1 MIGCLIVHGFV
12 GAPDETA
19 EIEHH
24 LKDKNWLVYCPELPG
39 HDGTK
44 EGLKSVTYKHWLYK
58 AEVAMKELLN
68 RCDKVYVIGFSMGGV
83 IASYLASKYPVERLV
98 LISSAIYYL
107 NIKQLMQDMRGWL
120 IESIRGDLDDDDV
133 YQFYKAKIQRLPMT
147 ATFEFA
153 KMVKRLRPHVDEIT
167 APTLVIQGKND
178 GLVPEKSAEYIYEHI
193 QSKEKELFYFPEAK
207 HYIWFGDEKD
217 ELLEMIDDFFHK

>member
-19 EIEHH
+19 EIENHFR
-24 LKDKNWLVYCPELPG
+24 DKNWLVYCPELPG

-44 EGLKSVTYKHWLYK
+44 EALKSVSYKHWVYK

-68 RCDKVYVIGFSMGGV
+68 RCEKVYVIGFSMGGV
-83 IASYLASKYPVERLV
+83 IASYLAAKYPVEKLV
-98 LISSAIYYL
+98 LISSAVYYL
-107 NIKQLMQDMRGWL
+107 NMKQLMHDMKGWF
-120 IESIRGDLDDDDV
+120 IESIRGDLAEDDI
-133 YQFYKAKIQRLPMT
+133 YQFYKAKIQRLPMA
-147 ATFEFA
+147 ATLEFV

-178 GLVPEKSAEYIYEHI
+178 GLVPEKSAEYIYDHI
-193 QSKEKELFYFPEAK
+193 QSEEKELFYFPEAK
-207 HYIWFGDEKD
+207 HYIWFGEEKE
-217 ELLEMIDDFFHK
+217 ELLEMIDGFFIK